1 MLDPGHIIPVSD
13 FSAETLQSIIAL
25 LEVSTTFEHLIY
37 REAELDAIWSIT
49 GFFMEEEPHSDRLDF
64 VKRLH
69 DAAHEAHDLVAE
81 GRTAEAAA
89 CLRHC
94 LGSNGERYVVA

>member
-1 MLDPGHIIPVSD
+1 MLDPGHIVPVSD
-13 FSAETLQSIIAL
+13 FSDETLQSIIGL
-25 LEVSTTFEHLIY
+25 LEISTAFEHLIY

-49 GFFMEEEPHSDRLDF
+49 GFFLAEERHSDRLDF

-89 CLRHC
+89 CLKHC
-94 LGSNGERYVVA
+94 LGSNGEGYVVA

>member
-1 MLDPGHIIPVSD
+1 MLDPGHIVPVSD

-25 LEVSTTFEHLIY
+25 LEISTAFEHLIY

-49 GFFMEEEPHSDRLDF
+49 GFFLAEERDSDRLDF
-64 VKRLH
+64 VNRLH

-94 LGSNGERYVVA
+94 LGSNGEGYVVP